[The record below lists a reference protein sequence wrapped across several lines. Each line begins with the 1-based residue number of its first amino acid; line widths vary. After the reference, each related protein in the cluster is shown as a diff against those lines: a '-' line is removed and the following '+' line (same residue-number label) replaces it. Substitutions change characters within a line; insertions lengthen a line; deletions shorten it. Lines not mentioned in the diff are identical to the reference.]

1 MKEECRLKGHQAAAG
16 RRERME
22 ALDVVLLIVVTLWAL
37 LIIVP
42 VYNVVVI
49 SLTPQKAYLD
59 HPVLLYPQS
68 VTLKNYADLFEDGRI
83 FTGYRNTLLILACGL
98 PLNLLLTTSFAYGT
112 SRGNYPGRRLLFMM
126 VLFTMIFNGGI
137 IPMYLIMKQMK
148 LTNTVWSVVLAY
160 GINTFYMIIMRN
172 YFSTL
177 PESLMESAK
186 LDGAGEW
193 RTLISIVL
201 PLSLPIMATITLFYA
216 VDRWNEWYNAMI
228 FIQRSGLQ
236 PLQLVL
242 RAIVI
247 ESQVLDSYAS
257 ADALIDAQKFSMG
270 LKSSAVVV
278 TMLPVMCVFPF
289 LQKHFVKGVM
299 VGAIKA

>member
-1 MKEECRLKGHQAAAG
+1 
-16 RRERME
+16 
-22 ALDVVLLIVVTLWAL
+22 
-37 LIIVP
+37 
-42 VYNVVVI
+42 
-49 SLTPQKAYLD
+49 
-59 HPVLLYPQS
+59 
-68 VTLKNYADLFEDGRI
+68 
-83 FTGYRNTLLILACGL
+83 
-98 PLNLLLTTSFAYGT
+98 
-112 SRGNYPGRRLLFMM
+112 
-126 VLFTMIFNGGI
+126 MIFNGGI
-137 IPMYLIMKQMK
+137 IPMYLIMKQLK
-148 LTNTVWSVVLAY
+148 LTNTIWSIVLAY

-172 YFSTL
+172 YFTTL

-193 RTLISIVL
+193 RTLVSIVL

-247 ESQVLDSYAS
+247 ESQLLDAYAS

-270 LKSSAVVV
+270 LKAAAVIV
-278 TMLPVMCVFPF
+278 TMLPVMCVFPL

>member
-1 MKEECRLKGHQAAAG
+1 
-16 RRERME
+16 
-22 ALDVVLLIVVTLWAL
+22 
-37 LIIVP
+37 
-42 VYNVVVI
+42 
-49 SLTPQKAYLD
+49 
-59 HPVLLYPQS
+59 
-68 VTLKNYADLFEDGRI
+68 
-83 FTGYRNTLLILACGL
+83 
-98 PLNLLLTTSFAYGT
+98 
-112 SRGNYPGRRLLFMM
+112 
-126 VLFTMIFNGGI
+126 
-137 IPMYLIMKQMK
+137 MYLIMKQMK